1 MTLEN
6 ILIENWFKLSKNN
19 QGGIEIAKK

>member
-1 MTLEN
+1 LEN